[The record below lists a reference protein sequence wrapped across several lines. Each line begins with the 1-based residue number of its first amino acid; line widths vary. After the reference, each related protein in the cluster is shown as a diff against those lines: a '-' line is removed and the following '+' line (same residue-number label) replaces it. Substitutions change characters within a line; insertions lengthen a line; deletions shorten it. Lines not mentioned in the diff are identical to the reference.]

1 MKGQRLDSAQV
12 RPSPEP
18 AARLANLEP
27 FCENLAGANLDDFG
41 VSTLHC
47 LDDRIQVGSGA
58 PFPYL
63 ENVRHTAAEPWF
75 RQAVGGSF
83 ADSGYTGALVGHDSR
98 LHWVTGFPVAP
109 QSVGQAGSELKSG
122 SGARNRRLLRPAK
135 ELAPYVLRTYGIA
148 DRGQSAP
155 PFLTDST
162 GHESGHKSGH
172 STSRPAASSDVT
184 MMICLGL

>member
-1 MKGQRLDSAQV
+1 M
-12 RPSPEP
+12 
-18 AARLANLEP
+18 
-27 FCENLAGANLDDFG
+27 AGANLDDFG

-75 RQAVGGSF
+75 RQAVGESF
-83 ADSGYTGALVGHDSR
+83 ADSGCTGCAGRPRFSSALGNVFPDSR
-98 LHWVTGFPVAP
+98 PVAP
-109 QSVGQAGSELKSG
+109 QSVGQAGSELNSG

-148 DRGQSAP
+148 DRGGNPP
-155 PFLTDST
+155 PFLTAST

-172 STSRPAASSDVT
+172 STSRPAASSDAT